1 MNELLCIPQVE
12 RCFKSRSIFHVIMDI
27 NNKNAS
33 VQRMYWS
40 KKKKML
46 WHVKQ
51 HLDIKT
57 PM

>member
-12 RCFKSRSIFHVIMDI
+12 RCFKSQSIFHVIMDI

-40 KKKKML
+40 KKKKNAL
-46 WHVKQ
+46 AC
-51 HLDIKT
+51 KT
-57 PM
+57 TPRH

>member
-1 MNELLCIPQVE
+1 MPVFRECTGV
-12 RCFKSRSIFHVIMDI
+12 
-27 NNKNAS
+27 
-33 VQRMYWS
+33 